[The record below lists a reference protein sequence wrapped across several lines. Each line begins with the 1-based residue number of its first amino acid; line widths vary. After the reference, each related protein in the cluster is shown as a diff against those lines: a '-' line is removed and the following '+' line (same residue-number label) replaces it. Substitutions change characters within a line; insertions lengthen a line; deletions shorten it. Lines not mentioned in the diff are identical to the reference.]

1 MNQYVK
7 RVKIVVIQMKT
18 QQLPHQKRQ
27 TNTNPSLR
35 IGCFLR
41 GAQPPYILLRGEKDL
56 TYSDEEEITSSRI
69 LGEELP
75 MASGEKKALEAK
87 TSTSQNFTSYA
98 S

>member
-56 TYSDEEEITSSRI
+56 TYSDKEEITSSRI

-75 MASGEKKALEAK
+75 MAQVDQPSSILRHKLR
-87 TSTSQNFTSYA
+87 A
-98 S
+98 SERAN

>member
-56 TYSDEEEITSSRI
+56 TYSDEGETTSSRI
-69 LGEELP
+69 LRENLP
-75 MASGEKKALEAK
+75 VAQFVQPS
-87 TSTSQNFTSYA
+87 
-98 S
+98 